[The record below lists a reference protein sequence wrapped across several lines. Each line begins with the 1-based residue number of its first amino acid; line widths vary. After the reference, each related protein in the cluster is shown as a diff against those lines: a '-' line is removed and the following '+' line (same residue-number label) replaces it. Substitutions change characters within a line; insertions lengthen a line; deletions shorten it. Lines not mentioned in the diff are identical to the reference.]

1 MHSAVGLHN
10 HQKTV
15 FSLTQPHG
23 IHKTTPGGFT
33 SMIKES
39 GGAATFGQK
48 ELQNVL
54 P

>member
-1 MHSAVGLHN
+1 MHRAVGLQDH
-10 HQKTV
+10 KKAV
-15 FSLTQPHG
+15 ISLTQPNG
-23 IHKTTPGGFT
+23 IQQTTPGVFK
-33 SMIKES
+33 SMIKEI